1 MEQQGSVTSERAKSM
16 KYGASTTHWDKIIP
30 RITLGGGGEC
40 PPIVVGI
47 EPERIN
53 GFERVLE
60 AYAAQGLR
68 W

>member
-1 MEQQGSVTSERAKSM
+1 M

-40 PPIVVGI
+40 PLIVVGI

-60 AYAAQGLR
+60 ASAAQDLR